1 MELSLI
7 FVVLILVELVQCING
22 LFHKITK
29 WLKYL
34 SLIELMMSCRLNE
47 QQLNVL
53 AFSNGSYCHQSTV
66 RMSVSHHET
75 IEMEHQNQQIYAN
88 LPIHLMLEIVLHSR
102 HTPTQIFQH
111 LH

>member
-1 MELSLI
+1 MNSYLNQI
-7 FVVLILVELVQCING
+7 VLMTFG
-22 LFHKITK
+22 K
-29 WLKYL
+29 
-34 SLIELMMSCRLNE
+34 SNE

-53 AFSNGSYCHQSTV
+53 AFWNVSYCHQSTV
-66 RMSVSHHET
+66 RMYASHHET
-75 IEMEHQNQQIYAN
+75 IEMEHQNLRIYAN